1 MIDFDLMWK
10 SFCGNLHECG
20 KINVETRIGGIKA
33 QFMYSAYIFY
43 YDVPVKRHR
52 DQKKGGY
59 VMKLKMVGLGKMG
72 LNLALNM
79 KEHGVDV
86 EGFDVNEEARQK
98 AESENIKTY
107 ASLEDVASKDEK
119 NVIWVM
125 LPAVKITN
133 SVLHQLVEL
142 CNANDIVIDGGN
154 SDHRDS
160 LKTAHLMEEKGIY
173 FFDIG
178 TSGGV
183 YGARHG
189 ASFMCGGNP
198 DVFKNELQEML
209 ESIATTN
216 GCLYTGKT
224 GSGHYLKM
232 IHNAMLYGYM
242 QTLGEGFELLE
253 KSEFD
258 YDLQNVADSLSKS
271 SVIRGWL
278 LELAADAFKKD
289 PDLSKIKGVVGAS
302 KTTGWTIESACELG
316 VPIPVISTSL
326 MMRLRSKQDDS
337 FSAKVIA
344 SLRDEVGGH
353 KAQSK

>member
-1 MIDFDLMWK
+1 
-10 SFCGNLHECG
+10 
-20 KINVETRIGGIKA
+20 
-33 QFMYSAYIFY
+33 
-43 YDVPVKRHR
+43 
-52 DQKKGGY
+52 
-59 VMKLKMVGLGKMG
+59 MKLKMVGMGKMG

-79 KEHGVDV
+79 RDHEVEV
-86 EGFDVNEEARQK
+86 EGFDVSEEARSK
-98 AESENIKTY
+98 AEAENIKTY
-107 ASLEDVASKDEK
+107 ASLEEMVSEDEK

-125 LPAVKITN
+125 LPAGKITN
-133 SVLHQLVEL
+133 SVLHELSQLCKEG
-142 CNANDIVIDGGN
+142 DIVIDGGN

-160 LKTAHLMEEKGIY
+160 LKTAEQMEEKGIY

-189 ASFMCGGNP
+189 ASFMCGGDP
-198 DVFKNELQEML
+198 EVFKKDLQEML

-258 YDLQNVADSLSKS
+258 YDLEKVADSLSKS

-278 LELAADAFKKD
+278 LELAANAFRKD
-289 PDLSKIKGVVGAS
+289 PDLEKIKGVVGAS

-326 MMRLRSKQDDS
+326 MMRLRSKQNDS

-353 KAQSK
+353 KAQVK

>member
-1 MIDFDLMWK
+1 
-10 SFCGNLHECG
+10 
-20 KINVETRIGGIKA
+20 
-33 QFMYSAYIFY
+33 MYSAYIFY

-125 LPAVKITN
+125 LPAGKITN

-142 CNANDIVIDGGN
+142 CNVNDIVIDGGN

-160 LKTAHLMEEKGIY
+160 LKTAQLMEEKGIY

>member
-1 MIDFDLMWK
+1 
-10 SFCGNLHECG
+10 
-20 KINVETRIGGIKA
+20 
-33 QFMYSAYIFY
+33 
-43 YDVPVKRHR
+43 
-52 DQKKGGY
+52 
-59 VMKLKMVGLGKMG
+59 MKLKMVGLGKMG
-72 LNLALNM
+72 YNLALNM
-79 KEHGVDV
+79 KDHEVDV
-86 EGFDVNEEARQK
+86 EGFDVNEEARKK
-98 AESENIKTY
+98 AEESGIKSYET
-107 ASLEDVASKDEK
+107 LKDLVSADQK
-119 NVIWVM
+119 DVIWVM
-125 LPAVKITN
+125 LPAGKITN
-133 SVLHQLVEL
+133 SVLDEL
-142 CNANDIVIDGGN
+142 SGLCKKGDIVIDGGN

-160 LKTAHLMEEKGIY
+160 LKTAKKMEEKGIY

-183 YGARHG
+183 
-189 ASFMCGGNP
+189 
-198 DVFKNELQEML
+198 FKNDLQEML

-258 YDLQNVADSLSKS
+258 YDLEHVADSLSKS

-278 LELAADAFKKD
+278 LELAANAFRKD
-289 PDLSKIKGVVGAS
+289 PDLEKIKGVVGAS

-316 VPIPVISTSL
+316 VPIPIISTSL

>member
-1 MIDFDLMWK
+1 
-10 SFCGNLHECG
+10 
-20 KINVETRIGGIKA
+20 
-33 QFMYSAYIFY
+33 
-43 YDVPVKRHR
+43 
-52 DQKKGGY
+52 
-59 VMKLKMVGLGKMG
+59 MKLKMVGLGKMG
-72 LNLALNM
+72 LNLVLNM
-79 KEHGVDV
+79 RDHEVEV
-86 EGFDVNEEARQK
+86 EGFDVSEEARSK

-107 ASLEDVASKDEK
+107 ASLEEMVSEDEK
-119 NVIWVM
+119 DVIWVM
-125 LPAVKITN
+125 LPVGRITN
-133 SVLHQLVEL
+133 SVLCEL
-142 CNANDIVIDGGN
+142 SNLCKEGDIVIDGGN

-160 LKTAHLMEEKGIY
+160 LKTAEQMEKKGIY

-189 ASFMCGGNP
+189 ASFMCGGDP
-198 DVFKNELQEML
+198 EVFKNDLQEML

-258 YDLQNVADSLSKS
+258 YDLEKVADSLSKS

-278 LELAADAFKKD
+278 LELAANAFRKD
-289 PDLSKIKGVVGAS
+289 PDLEKIKGVVGAS

-326 MMRLRSKQDDS
+326 MMRLRSKQNDS

-353 KAQSK
+353 KAQVK

>member
-1 MIDFDLMWK
+1 
-10 SFCGNLHECG
+10 
-20 KINVETRIGGIKA
+20 
-33 QFMYSAYIFY
+33 
-43 YDVPVKRHR
+43 
-52 DQKKGGY
+52 
-59 VMKLKMVGLGKMG
+59 MKLKMVGLGKMG

-86 EGFDVNEEARQK
+86 EGFDVNEEARKK

-107 ASLEDVASKDEK
+107 ASLEDAVSKDEK

-125 LPAVKITN
+125 LPAGKITN
-133 SVLHQLVEL
+133 SVLNQLVEL
-142 CNANDIVIDGGN
+142 CKANDIVIDGGN

-189 ASFMCGGNP
+189 ASFMCGGDP

-278 LELAADAFKKD
+278 LELAANAFKKD

>member
-1 MIDFDLMWK
+1 
-10 SFCGNLHECG
+10 
-20 KINVETRIGGIKA
+20 
-33 QFMYSAYIFY
+33 
-43 YDVPVKRHR
+43 
-52 DQKKGGY
+52 
-59 VMKLKMVGLGKMG
+59 MKLKMVGLGKMG
-72 LNLALNM
+72 LNLVLNM
-79 KEHGVDV
+79 RDHEVEV
-86 EGFDVNEEARQK
+86 EGFDVSEEARSK

-107 ASLEDVASKDEK
+107 ASLEEMVSEDEK
-119 NVIWVM
+119 DVIWVM
-125 LPAVKITN
+125 LPAGRITN
-133 SVLHQLVEL
+133 SVLCEL
-142 CNANDIVIDGGN
+142 SNLCKEGDIVIDGGS

-160 LKTAHLMEEKGIY
+160 LKTAEQMEKKGIY

-189 ASFMCGGNP
+189 ASFMCGGDP
-198 DVFKNELQEML
+198 EVFKNDLQEML

-258 YDLQNVADSLSKS
+258 YDLEKVADSLSKS

-278 LELAADAFKKD
+278 LELAANAFRKD
-289 PDLSKIKGVVGAS
+289 PDLEKIKGVVGAS

-326 MMRLRSKQDDS
+326 MMRLRSKQNDS

-353 KAQSK
+353 KAQVK

>member
-1 MIDFDLMWK
+1 
-10 SFCGNLHECG
+10 
-20 KINVETRIGGIKA
+20 
-33 QFMYSAYIFY
+33 
-43 YDVPVKRHR
+43 
-52 DQKKGGY
+52 
-59 VMKLKMVGLGKMG
+59 MKLKMVGLGKMG

-86 EGFDVNEEARQK
+86 EGFDVNEEARKK

-107 ASLEDVASKDEK
+107 ASLEDAVSKDEK

-125 LPAVKITN
+125 LPAGKITN
-133 SVLHQLVEL
+133 SVLNQLVEL
-142 CNANDIVIDGGN
+142 CKANDIVIDGGN

-160 LKTAHLMEEKGIY
+160 LKSAHLMEEKVIY

-189 ASFMCGGNP
+189 ASFMCGGDP
-198 DVFKNELQEML
+198 DVFKKELQEML

>member
-1 MIDFDLMWK
+1 
-10 SFCGNLHECG
+10 
-20 KINVETRIGGIKA
+20 
-33 QFMYSAYIFY
+33 MYSAYIFY

-86 EGFDVNEEARQK
+86 EGFDVNEEARKK

-107 ASLEDVASKDEK
+107 ASLEDAVSKDEK

-125 LPAVKITN
+125 LPAGKITN
-133 SVLHQLVEL
+133 SVLNQLVEL
-142 CNANDIVIDGGN
+142 CKANDIVIDGGN

-189 ASFMCGGNP
+189 ASFMCGGDP
-198 DVFKNELQEML
+198 DVFKKELQEML

-316 VPIPVISTSL
+316 VPIPIISTSL

>member
-1 MIDFDLMWK
+1 
-10 SFCGNLHECG
+10 
-20 KINVETRIGGIKA
+20 
-33 QFMYSAYIFY
+33 
-43 YDVPVKRHR
+43 
-52 DQKKGGY
+52 
-59 VMKLKMVGLGKMG
+59 MKLKMVGMGKMG

-79 KEHGVDV
+79 RDHEVEV
-86 EGFDVNEEARQK
+86 EGFDVSEEARSK
-98 AESENIKTY
+98 AEAENIKTY
-107 ASLEDVASKDEK
+107 ASLEEMVSEDEK

-125 LPAVKITN
+125 LPAGKITN
-133 SVLHQLVEL
+133 SVLHELSQLCKEG
-142 CNANDIVIDGGN
+142 DIVIDGGN

-160 LKTAHLMEEKGIY
+160 LKTAEQMEEKGIY

-189 ASFMCGGNP
+189 ASFMCGGDP
-198 DVFKNELQEML
+198 EVFKKDLQEML

-258 YDLQNVADSLSKS
+258 YDLEKVADSLSKS

-278 LELAADAFKKD
+278 LELAANAFRKD
-289 PDLSKIKGVVGAS
+289 PKMEKIKGVVGAS

-316 VPIPVISTSL
+316 VPIPIISTSL
-326 MMRLRSKQDDS
+326 MMRLRSKQNDS

-353 KAQSK
+353 KAQAK

>member
-1 MIDFDLMWK
+1 
-10 SFCGNLHECG
+10 
-20 KINVETRIGGIKA
+20 
-33 QFMYSAYIFY
+33 
-43 YDVPVKRHR
+43 
-52 DQKKGGY
+52 
-59 VMKLKMVGLGKMG
+59 MKLKMVGLGKMG

-125 LPAVKITN
+125 LPAGKITN

-160 LKTAHLMEEKGIY
+160 LKTAQLMEEKGIY

-189 ASFMCGGNP
+189 ASFMCGGDP

>member
-1 MIDFDLMWK
+1 
-10 SFCGNLHECG
+10 
-20 KINVETRIGGIKA
+20 
-33 QFMYSAYIFY
+33 
-43 YDVPVKRHR
+43 
-52 DQKKGGY
+52 
-59 VMKLKMVGLGKMG
+59 MKVKMVGLGKMG

-79 KEHGVDV
+79 RDHGVEA
-86 EGFDVNEEARQK
+86 EGFDVSEETRLK
-98 AESENIKTY
+98 AEAESIKTY
-107 ASLEDVASKDEK
+107 ASLEEMVSGNER
-119 NVIWVM
+119 NILWVM
-125 LPAVKITN
+125 LPAGKITN
-133 SVLHQLVEL
+133 SVLHELSQLCKEG
-142 CNANDIVIDGGN
+142 DIVIDGGN

-160 LKTAHLMEEKGIY
+160 LKTAEQMEEKGIY

-189 ASFMCGGNP
+189 ASFMCGGDP
-198 DVFKNELQEML
+198 EVFKKDLQEML

-258 YDLQNVADSLSKS
+258 YDLEKVADSLSKS

-278 LELAADAFKKD
+278 LELAANAFRKD
-289 PDLSKIKGVVGAS
+289 PDLEKIKGVVGAS

-316 VPIPVISTSL
+316 VPIPIISTSL
-326 MMRLRSKQDDS
+326 MMRLRSKQNDS

-353 KAQSK
+353 KAQAK

>member
-1 MIDFDLMWK
+1 
-10 SFCGNLHECG
+10 
-20 KINVETRIGGIKA
+20 
-33 QFMYSAYIFY
+33 MYSAYIFY

-125 LPAVKITN
+125 LPAGKITN

>member
-1 MIDFDLMWK
+1 
-10 SFCGNLHECG
+10 
-20 KINVETRIGGIKA
+20 
-33 QFMYSAYIFY
+33 
-43 YDVPVKRHR
+43 
-52 DQKKGGY
+52 
-59 VMKLKMVGLGKMG
+59 MKLKMVGLGKMG

-86 EGFDVNEEARQK
+86 EGFDANEEARKK

-107 ASLEDVASKDEK
+107 ASLEDAVSKDEK

-125 LPAVKITN
+125 LPAGKITN
-133 SVLHQLVEL
+133 SVLNQLVEL
-142 CNANDIVIDGGN
+142 CKANDIVIDGGN

-189 ASFMCGGNP
+189 ASFMCGGDP
-198 DVFKNELQEML
+198 DVFKKELQEML

>member
-1 MIDFDLMWK
+1 
-10 SFCGNLHECG
+10 
-20 KINVETRIGGIKA
+20 
-33 QFMYSAYIFY
+33 
-43 YDVPVKRHR
+43 
-52 DQKKGGY
+52 
-59 VMKLKMVGLGKMG
+59 MKLKMVGLGKMG

-86 EGFDVNEEARQK
+86 EGFDVNEEARKK

-125 LPAVKITN
+125 LPAGKITN
-133 SVLHQLVEL
+133 SVLNQLVEL

-189 ASFMCGGNP
+189 ASFMCGGDP

>member
-1 MIDFDLMWK
+1 
-10 SFCGNLHECG
+10 
-20 KINVETRIGGIKA
+20 
-33 QFMYSAYIFY
+33 
-43 YDVPVKRHR
+43 
-52 DQKKGGY
+52 
-59 VMKLKMVGLGKMG
+59 MKLKMVGLGKMG

-79 KEHGVDV
+79 EEHGVDV
-86 EGFDVNEEARQK
+86 EGFDVNEEARKK

-107 ASLEDVASKDEK
+107 ASLEDAVSKDEK

-125 LPAVKITN
+125 LPAGKITN
-133 SVLHQLVEL
+133 SVLNQLVEL
-142 CNANDIVIDGGN
+142 CKANDIVIDGGN

-189 ASFMCGGNP
+189 ASFMCGGDP
-198 DVFKNELQEML
+198 DVFKKELQEML

>member
-1 MIDFDLMWK
+1 
-10 SFCGNLHECG
+10 
-20 KINVETRIGGIKA
+20 
-33 QFMYSAYIFY
+33 
-43 YDVPVKRHR
+43 
-52 DQKKGGY
+52 
-59 VMKLKMVGLGKMG
+59 MKLKMVGLGKMG

-86 EGFDVNEEARQK
+86 EGFDVNEEARKK
-98 AESENIKTY
+98 AELENIKTY
-107 ASLEDVASKDEK
+107 ASLEDAVSKDEK

-125 LPAVKITN
+125 LPAGKITD
-133 SVLHQLVEL
+133 SVLNQLVEL
-142 CNANDIVIDGGN
+142 CKANDIVIDGGN

-189 ASFMCGGNP
+189 ASFMCGGDP
-198 DVFKNELQEML
+198 DVFKKELQEML

>member
-1 MIDFDLMWK
+1 
-10 SFCGNLHECG
+10 
-20 KINVETRIGGIKA
+20 
-33 QFMYSAYIFY
+33 
-43 YDVPVKRHR
+43 
-52 DQKKGGY
+52 
-59 VMKLKMVGLGKMG
+59 MKLKMVGLGKMG

-86 EGFDVNEEARQK
+86 EGFDVNEEARKK

-107 ASLEDVASKDEK
+107 ASLENAVSKDEK

-125 LPAVKITN
+125 LPAGKITN
-133 SVLHQLVEL
+133 SVLNQLVEL
-142 CNANDIVIDGGN
+142 CKANDIVIDGGN

-189 ASFMCGGNP
+189 ASFMCGGDP
-198 DVFKNELQEML
+198 DVFKHELQEML

>member
-1 MIDFDLMWK
+1 
-10 SFCGNLHECG
+10 
-20 KINVETRIGGIKA
+20 
-33 QFMYSAYIFY
+33 
-43 YDVPVKRHR
+43 
-52 DQKKGGY
+52 
-59 VMKLKMVGLGKMG
+59 MKLKMVGLGKMG

-86 EGFDVNEEARQK
+86 EGFDVNEEARKK

-107 ASLEDVASKDEK
+107 ASLKDAVSKDEK

-125 LPAVKITN
+125 LPAGKITN
-133 SVLHQLVEL
+133 SVLNQLVEL
-142 CNANDIVIDGGN
+142 CKANDIVIDGGN

-189 ASFMCGGNP
+189 ASFMCGGDP
-198 DVFKNELQEML
+198 DVFKHELQEML

>member
-1 MIDFDLMWK
+1 
-10 SFCGNLHECG
+10 
-20 KINVETRIGGIKA
+20 
-33 QFMYSAYIFY
+33 
-43 YDVPVKRHR
+43 
-52 DQKKGGY
+52 
-59 VMKLKMVGLGKMG
+59 MKLKMVGLGKMG

-86 EGFDVNEEARQK
+86 EGFDVNEEARKK
-98 AESENIKTY
+98 AELENIKTY
-107 ASLEDVASKDEK
+107 ASLEDAVSKDEK

-125 LPAVKITN
+125 LPAGKITN
-133 SVLHQLVEL
+133 SVLNQLVEL
-142 CNANDIVIDGGN
+142 CKANDIVIDGGN

-189 ASFMCGGNP
+189 ASFMCGGDP
-198 DVFKNELQEML
+198 DVFKKELQEML

>member
-1 MIDFDLMWK
+1 
-10 SFCGNLHECG
+10 
-20 KINVETRIGGIKA
+20 
-33 QFMYSAYIFY
+33 
-43 YDVPVKRHR
+43 
-52 DQKKGGY
+52 
-59 VMKLKMVGLGKMG
+59 MKLKMVGLGKMG

-86 EGFDVNEEARQK
+86 EGFDVNEEARKK

-107 ASLEDVASKDEK
+107 ASLEDAVSKDEK

-125 LPAVKITN
+125 LPAGRITN
-133 SVLHQLVEL
+133 SVLNQLVEL
-142 CNANDIVIDGGN
+142 CKANDIVIDGGN

-189 ASFMCGGNP
+189 ASFMCGGDP

>member
-1 MIDFDLMWK
+1 
-10 SFCGNLHECG
+10 
-20 KINVETRIGGIKA
+20 
-33 QFMYSAYIFY
+33 
-43 YDVPVKRHR
+43 
-52 DQKKGGY
+52 
-59 VMKLKMVGLGKMG
+59 MKLKMVGLGKMG

-86 EGFDVNEEARQK
+86 EGFDVNEEARKK

-107 ASLEDVASKDEK
+107 ASLEDAVSKDEK

-125 LPAVKITN
+125 LPAGKITN
-133 SVLHQLVEL
+133 SVLNQLVEL
-142 CNANDIVIDGGN
+142 CKANDIVIDGGN
-154 SDHRDS
+154 SDHRDN

-189 ASFMCGGNP
+189 ASFMCGGDP

>member
-1 MIDFDLMWK
+1 
-10 SFCGNLHECG
+10 
-20 KINVETRIGGIKA
+20 
-33 QFMYSAYIFY
+33 
-43 YDVPVKRHR
+43 
-52 DQKKGGY
+52 
-59 VMKLKMVGLGKMG
+59 MKLKMVGLGKMG

-86 EGFDVNEEARQK
+86 EGFDVNEEARKK

-107 ASLEDVASKDEK
+107 ASLEDAVSKDEK

-125 LPAVKITN
+125 LPAGKITN
-133 SVLHQLVEL
+133 SVLNQLVEL
-142 CNANDIVIDGGN
+142 CKANDIVIDGGN

-178 TSGGV
+178 PSGGV

-189 ASFMCGGNP
+189 ASFMCGGDP

>member
-1 MIDFDLMWK
+1 
-10 SFCGNLHECG
+10 
-20 KINVETRIGGIKA
+20 
-33 QFMYSAYIFY
+33 
-43 YDVPVKRHR
+43 
-52 DQKKGGY
+52 
-59 VMKLKMVGLGKMG
+59 MKLKMVGLGKMG

-86 EGFDVNEEARQK
+86 EGFDVNEEARKK

-107 ASLEDVASKDEK
+107 ASLEDAVSKDEK

-125 LPAVKITN
+125 LPAGKITN
-133 SVLHQLVEL
+133 SVLNQLVEL
-142 CNANDIVIDGGN
+142 CKANDIVIDGGN

-189 ASFMCGGNP
+189 ASFMCGGDP

-278 LELAADAFKKD
+278 LELAANAFKKD
-289 PDLSKIKGVVGAS
+289 PDLSKIKGIVGAS

>member
-1 MIDFDLMWK
+1 
-10 SFCGNLHECG
+10 
-20 KINVETRIGGIKA
+20 
-33 QFMYSAYIFY
+33 
-43 YDVPVKRHR
+43 
-52 DQKKGGY
+52 
-59 VMKLKMVGLGKMG
+59 MKLKMVGLGKMG

-125 LPAVKITN
+125 LPAGKITN

-160 LKTAHLMEEKGIY
+160 LKTAQLMEEKEIY

>member
-1 MIDFDLMWK
+1 
-10 SFCGNLHECG
+10 
-20 KINVETRIGGIKA
+20 
-33 QFMYSAYIFY
+33 
-43 YDVPVKRHR
+43 
-52 DQKKGGY
+52 
-59 VMKLKMVGLGKMG
+59 MKLKMVGLGKMG
-72 LNLALNM
+72 LNLVLNM
-79 KEHGVDV
+79 RDHEVEV
-86 EGFDVNEEARQK
+86 EGFDVSEEARSK

-107 ASLEDVASKDEK
+107 ASLEEMVSEDEK
-119 NVIWVM
+119 DVIWVM
-125 LPAVKITN
+125 LPAGRITN
-133 SVLHQLVEL
+133 SVLCEL
-142 CNANDIVIDGGN
+142 SNLCKEGDIVIDGGN

-160 LKTAHLMEEKGIY
+160 LKTAEQMEKKGIY

-183 YGARHG
+183 YVARHG
-189 ASFMCGGNP
+189 ASFMCGGDP
-198 DVFKNELQEML
+198 EVFKNDLQEML

-258 YDLQNVADSLSKS
+258 YDLEKVADSLSKS

-278 LELAADAFKKD
+278 LELAANAFRKD
-289 PDLSKIKGVVGAS
+289 PDLEKIKGVVGAS

-326 MMRLRSKQDDS
+326 MMRLRSKQNDS

-353 KAQSK
+353 KAQVK

>member
-1 MIDFDLMWK
+1 
-10 SFCGNLHECG
+10 
-20 KINVETRIGGIKA
+20 
-33 QFMYSAYIFY
+33 
-43 YDVPVKRHR
+43 
-52 DQKKGGY
+52 
-59 VMKLKMVGLGKMG
+59 MKLKMVGLGKMG
-72 LNLALNM
+72 LNLVLNM
-79 KEHGVDV
+79 RDHEVEV
-86 EGFDVNEEARQK
+86 EGFDVSEEARSK
-98 AESENIKTY
+98 AGSENIKTY
-107 ASLEDVASKDEK
+107 ASLEEMVSEDEK
-119 NVIWVM
+119 DVIWVM
-125 LPAVKITN
+125 LPAGRITN
-133 SVLHQLVEL
+133 SVLCEL
-142 CNANDIVIDGGN
+142 SNLCKEGDIVIDGGN

-160 LKTAHLMEEKGIY
+160 LKTAEQMEKKGIY

-189 ASFMCGGNP
+189 ASFMCGGDP
-198 DVFKNELQEML
+198 EVFKNDLQEML

-258 YDLQNVADSLSKS
+258 YDLEKVADSLSKS

-278 LELAADAFKKD
+278 LELAANAFRKD
-289 PDLSKIKGVVGAS
+289 PDLEKIKGVVGAS

-326 MMRLRSKQDDS
+326 MMRLRSKQNDS

-353 KAQSK
+353 KAQVK

>member
-1 MIDFDLMWK
+1 
-10 SFCGNLHECG
+10 
-20 KINVETRIGGIKA
+20 
-33 QFMYSAYIFY
+33 
-43 YDVPVKRHR
+43 
-52 DQKKGGY
+52 
-59 VMKLKMVGLGKMG
+59 MKLKMVGLGKMG

-125 LPAVKITN
+125 LPAGKITN

-142 CNANDIVIDGGN
+142 CKANDIVIDGGN

>member
-1 MIDFDLMWK
+1 MIDFGLMWK
-10 SFCGNLHECG
+10 LLCGNHHECR

-33 QFMYSAYIFY
+33 RFIYSAYIFY

-72 LNLALNM
+72 LNLVLNM

-86 EGFDVNEEARQK
+86 EGFDVNEEARKK

-125 LPAVKITN
+125 LPAGKITN
-133 SVLHQLVEL
+133 SVLLQLVEL
-142 CNANDIVIDGGN
+142 CKANDIVIDGGN

-189 ASFMCGGNP
+189 ASFMCGGDP
-198 DVFKNELQEML
+198 DVFKNELQKML

>member
-1 MIDFDLMWK
+1 
-10 SFCGNLHECG
+10 
-20 KINVETRIGGIKA
+20 
-33 QFMYSAYIFY
+33 
-43 YDVPVKRHR
+43 
-52 DQKKGGY
+52 
-59 VMKLKMVGLGKMG
+59 MKLKMVGLGKMG

-125 LPAVKITN
+125 LPAGKITN

-160 LKTAHLMEEKGIY
+160 LKTAQLMEKKGIY

>member
-1 MIDFDLMWK
+1 
-10 SFCGNLHECG
+10 
-20 KINVETRIGGIKA
+20 
-33 QFMYSAYIFY
+33 
-43 YDVPVKRHR
+43 
-52 DQKKGGY
+52 
-59 VMKLKMVGLGKMG
+59 MKLKMVGLGKMG

-86 EGFDVNEEARQK
+86 EGFDVNEEARKK

-107 ASLEDVASKDEK
+107 ASLEDAVSKDEK

-125 LPAVKITN
+125 LPAGKITN
-133 SVLHQLVEL
+133 SVLNQLVEL
-142 CNANDIVIDGGN
+142 CKANDIVIDGGN

-189 ASFMCGGNP
+189 ASFMCGGDP
-198 DVFKNELQEML
+198 DVFKHELQEML

-316 VPIPVISTSL
+316 VPIPIISTSL

>member
-1 MIDFDLMWK
+1 
-10 SFCGNLHECG
+10 
-20 KINVETRIGGIKA
+20 
-33 QFMYSAYIFY
+33 
-43 YDVPVKRHR
+43 
-52 DQKKGGY
+52 
-59 VMKLKMVGLGKMG
+59 MKLKMVGLGKMG

-125 LPAVKITN
+125 LPAGKITN

-160 LKTAHLMEEKGIY
+160 LKTAQLMEEKGIY

>member
-1 MIDFDLMWK
+1 
-10 SFCGNLHECG
+10 
-20 KINVETRIGGIKA
+20 
-33 QFMYSAYIFY
+33 
-43 YDVPVKRHR
+43 
-52 DQKKGGY
+52 
-59 VMKLKMVGLGKMG
+59 MKLKMVGLGKMG

-86 EGFDVNEEARQK
+86 EGFDVNEEARKK

-107 ASLEDVASKDEK
+107 ASLEDAVSKDEK

-125 LPAVKITN
+125 LPAGKITN
-133 SVLHQLVEL
+133 SVLNQLVEL
-142 CNANDIVIDGGN
+142 CKANDIVIDGGN

-189 ASFMCGGNP
+189 ASFMCGGDP
-198 DVFKNELQEML
+198 DVFKKELQEML

>member
-1 MIDFDLMWK
+1 
-10 SFCGNLHECG
+10 
-20 KINVETRIGGIKA
+20 
-33 QFMYSAYIFY
+33 
-43 YDVPVKRHR
+43 
-52 DQKKGGY
+52 
-59 VMKLKMVGLGKMG
+59 MKVKMVGLGKMG
-72 LNLALNM
+72 FNLVLNM
-79 KEHGVDV
+79 KDHGVEV
-86 EGFDVNEEARQK
+86 EGFDVSEDARKK
-98 AESENIKTY
+98 AQEDGIKTY
-107 ASLEDVASKDEK
+107 ATLEELVSKDKK
-119 NVIWVM
+119 NIIWVM
-125 LPAVKITN
+125 LPAGKITN
-133 SVLHQLVEL
+133 SVLANLVEL
-142 CNANDIVIDGGN
+142 ANKGDIVIDGGN

-160 LKTAHLMEEKGIY
+160 LKIAKLMEEKGIY

-183 YGARHG
+183 YGARNG
-189 ASFMCGGNP
+189 ASFMCGG
-198 DVFKNELQEML
+198 DKEVFDSELKEML

-232 IHNAMLYGYM
+232 VHNAMLYGYM

-253 KSEFD
+253 KSEFN
-258 YDLQNVADSLSKS
+258 YNLEEVADSLSKS

-278 LELAADAFKKD
+278 LELCANAFRKD
-289 PDLSKIKGVVGAS
+289 PDLANIKGVVGAS

-326 MMRLRSKQDDS
+326 MMRLRSKQEDS